1 MVVVVVVVAMVV
13 VVVVVM
19 AVVRVVVVV
28 VVVVVLVLVIPIPWP
43 RRIPCFVTDGVDIND
58 DDVASTGSAVFSF
71 SHFNDRDNA
80 VDDDTASSL
89 VWQSFSLDY

>member
-19 AVVRVVVVV
+19 AVVRVV